1 VGNAM
6 RDVATTR
13 EGSDGRIGN
22 RPPGRSVLLQ
32 ELTWPEIAPLAGP
45 ETIVILPTAAIE
57 QHGRHLPIEVDTR
70 LVEGVSRLA
79 AERVAGRVQVLV
91 SPAVCYGVSGY
102 HMGFPGT
109 MTLTMGTFIAVVEEL
124 CDSLIHHGF
133 RRILVLNGHGG
144 NHDPIKIAARNV
156 ADRTGVA
163 VATASYWNMAADELA
178 QFQER
183 EVDAVPGHA
192 CGFETAMMLALRPE
206 MVRAEAMTPG
216 TPDISS
222 QGEYFTER
230 LRRQPLAHLPQQAG
244 VVSQHGWA
252 GDPTRATAANGEKY
266 LKLVVDRL
274 AHFLE
279 EFATGDPVAATFAY
293 QPKRGAGTGGLG
305 PRP

>member
-1 VGNAM
+1 L
-6 RDVATTR
+6 RDGATTR
-13 EGSDGRIGN
+13 EIGDGGTGN
-22 RPPGRSVLLQ
+22 RPPAGSVLLR

-45 ETIVILPTAAIE
+45 ETIVIPPTAAIE

-70 LVEGVSRLA
+70 LVEGVSGLA
-79 AERVAGRVQVLV
+79 AERVTERVPVLV
-91 SPAVCYGVSGY
+91 APAVCYGVSGY
-102 HMGFPGT
+102 HIGFSGT
-109 MTLTMGTFIAVVEEL
+109 MTLTMRTFIAVVEEL

-163 VATASYWNMAADELA
+163 VATASYWNMAADDLA

-192 CGFETAMMLALRPE
+192 CGFETAMMLALHPE
-206 MVRAEAMTPG
+206 MVRVEAMAPG
-216 TPDISS
+216 TPDVSS

-230 LRRQPLAHLPQQAG
+230 LRRQSLAHLPQQAG
-244 VVSQHGWA
+244 VVSEHGSA

-266 LKLVVDRL
+266 LDLVVARL

-293 QPKRGAGTGGLG
+293 QPKHGAGAVGMG